1 MRMDP
6 EKILKHP
13 AWFRHGLTVVGLG
26 IAGVIAWNDLGHVVN
41 AAGERSQKNEKSI
54 EELTR
59 TISDIDKKQGI
70 VIQRLDSAEQKERE
84 RALEALRRH
93 NETGRALERIFDKL
107 DNNK

>member
-1 MRMDP
+1 MSVAR
-6 EKILKHP
+6 IAKHP

-26 IAGVIAWNDLGHVVN
+26 IAGVIAWNDLGHMVN
-41 AAGERSQKNEKSI
+41 AAEDRSKKNEKSI
-54 EELTR
+54 EQLTR

-84 RALEALRRH
+84 RSLEALRRH

-107 DNNK
+107 DNK